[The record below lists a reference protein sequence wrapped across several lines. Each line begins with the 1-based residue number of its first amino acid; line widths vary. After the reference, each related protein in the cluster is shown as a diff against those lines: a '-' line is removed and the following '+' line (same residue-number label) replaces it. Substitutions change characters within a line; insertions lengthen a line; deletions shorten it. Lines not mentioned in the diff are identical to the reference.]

1 MKYKAIIFDVSDTLV
16 EYTPNWAKVFGDK
29 IRSLGIDVPAEISWE
44 INKAVYW
51 ANGEQTR
58 REQNGA
64 PRATEDELS
73 RLMDEAALS
82 CVQYPYEMK
91 EAYLELMSRTP
102 MPKQRMAVIPGV
114 FDMLGALLGKY
125 RLAIVSNHYTW
136 LVDYLKECNLYDYFE
151 SVIVSEVVGVEK
163 PNVRIMELVMNELN
177 LPPESCLYVGDHQL
191 DVLCSK
197 QAGMDC
203 AWITRAETKLHE
215 SIPYTEDYRI
225 EKVTQ
230 LLDFL

>member
-1 MKYKAIIFDVSDTLV
+1 MKHKAIIFDVSDTLV
-16 EYTPNWAKVFGDK
+16 EYTPNWAKVFSDK
-29 IRSLGIDVPAEISWE
+29 IRALGIEVTDEISWE

-51 ANGEQTR
+51 VNGEQVR

-64 PRATEDELS
+64 PKATEDELS

-82 CVQYPYEMK
+82 CVQYPCDMK
-91 EAYLELMSRTP
+91 EAYLESMARSP
-102 MPKQRMAVIPGV
+102 MPKQKMTVIPGV
-114 FDMLGALLGKY
+114 FDMLDALRGKY

-163 PNVRIMELVMNELN
+163 PDVRIMEIVLKELD
-177 LPPESCLYVGDHQL
+177 LPAESCLYVGDHPL

-203 AWITRAETKLHE
+203 AWITHADTKLHE

-225 EKVTQ
+225 ERVTQ
-230 LLDFL
+230 LLDIL

>member
-1 MKYKAIIFDVSDTLV
+1 MRYKAIIFDVSDTLI
-16 EYTPNWAKVFGDK
+16 EYSPNWARVFGDK
-29 IRSLGIDVPAEISWE
+29 IRSLGIDVSDEMTWE

-82 CVQYPYEMK
+82 CVQYPSEMK
-91 EAYLELMSRTP
+91 DTYLQIMACMP
-102 MPKQRMAVIPGV
+102 MPKQKMTVIPGV
-114 FDMLGALLGKY
+114 FDMLDALQGKY
-125 RLAIVSNHYTW
+125 RLAIVSNHYKW
-136 LVDYLKECNLYDYFE
+136 LVDYLKEINLYDYFE

-163 PNVRIMELVMNELN
+163 PNVRIMELVLNELD

-203 AWITRAETKLHE
+203 AWIARTEAKLHYSIPFSEDYKIDKVTKL
-215 SIPYTEDYRI
+215 
-225 EKVTQ
+225 
-230 LLDFL
+230 LDIL